1 MTNASTW
8 LIRIHTAPYISPKA
22 ALGLDATLACGAF
35 GQAVKL
41 VLEGPAIELLKPLP
55 AAPESGRNLHKMIA
69 SLPLYDV
76 ERVYILSEDL
86 TTIPEATFDELQ
98 ITRVNSGEL
107 ANLIANSRHVL
118 SF

>member
-1 MTNASTW
+1 MTDANTW
-8 LIRIHTAPYISPKA
+8 LIRIHTAPYVSPRA

-35 GQAVKL
+35 GQTVKL

-55 AAPESGRNLHKMIA
+55 ATPEGGRNLHKMIA

-76 ERVYILSEDL
+76 ERVYLLSEDL
-86 TTIPEATFDELQ
+86 SSIPDTTFDELQ
-98 ITRVNSGEL
+98 ITRVNNGEL

>member
-1 MTNASTW
+1 
-8 LIRIHTAPYISPKA
+8 
-22 ALGLDATLACGAF
+22 
-35 GQAVKL
+35 
-41 VLEGPAIELLKPLP
+41 
-55 AAPESGRNLHKMIA
+55 MIA

>member
-1 MTNASTW
+1 MTDASTW
-8 LIRIHTAPYISPKA
+8 LIRIHTAPYVSPRA

-35 GQAVKL
+35 GQTVKL

-55 AAPESGRNLHKMIA
+55 ATPEGGRNLHKMIA

-76 ERVYILSEDL
+76 ERVYLLSEDL
-86 TTIPEATFDELQ
+86 SSIPDTTFDELQ
-98 ITRVNSGEL
+98 ITRVNNGEL